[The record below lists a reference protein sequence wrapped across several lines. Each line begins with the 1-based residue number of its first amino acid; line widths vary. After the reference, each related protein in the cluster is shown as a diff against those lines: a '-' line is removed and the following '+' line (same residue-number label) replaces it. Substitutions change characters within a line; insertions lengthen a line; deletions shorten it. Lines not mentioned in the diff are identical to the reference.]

1 MVAYSLAYYQSLFD
15 AAGGLNV
22 QVICDKLNV
31 DSYTIGAYN
40 YPPNHEI
47 AAGGGAFVNQVNNT
61 RGWMIY
67 WASTPP
73 SGASTD
79 GPYYGGNV
87 LSSTGDFTYIL
98 YPAPYPCFLEGSK
111 IQCMVEG
118 KEEYRPVETL
128 RNGTLVKTSRD
139 GFKPVA
145 MIGHSKIYNPSNTSR
160 STNRLYRCPTKN
172 YPELTEDL
180 IITGQHSILVDT
192 LTEEQRKLSLE
203 HMGDIYVTDKKY
215 RLIAAVDE
223 RAEPYTPEGVFTIWH
238 LALENENYYMNYGIY
253 ANGLLVE
260 TMSLR
265 YLKELSGLT
274 LV

>member
-1 MVAYSLAYYQSLFD
+1 MVATSITYYQSLLDAAGTNYPQAHKNTSDPSPYLISTSNLTED
-15 AAGGLNV
+15 AAGG
-22 QVICDKLNV
+22 
-31 DSYTIGAYN
+31 
-40 YPPNHEI
+40 I
-47 AAGGGAFVNQVNNT
+47 AFITQVNNT
-61 RGWMIY
+61 RGWLIY
-67 WASTPP
+67 WGVGGPP
-73 SGASTD
+73 PGASTD
-79 GPYYGGNV
+79 GPWMLGQTLNTI
-87 LSSTGDFTYIL
+87 STLYTYAL

-111 IQCMVEG
+111 ILCMVEG

-160 STNRLYRCPTKN
+160 STNRLYRCPIKN

-192 LTEEQRKLSLE
+192 LTEEQRKLTLE

-223 RAEPYTPEGVFTIWH
+223 RAEPYTTEGIFTIWH

-265 YLKELSGLT
+265 YLKELSGMT